1 MGAAGRDFHDFQTFF
16 RAQPGFRVVAFT
28 ATQIPFIDQRSFPR
42 ALAGGDYAED
52 IPIFSEER
60 LEALIE
66 RLKID
71 FVFLSYSDLPH
82 EEVMHKA
89 SRVQAAG
96 AAFALLGPRQT
107 ELRARRPVVAVT
119 AVRTGAGK
127 SPLSQ
132 YLARHL
138 HRRGVRAGVIRHPMP
153 YGDLEKQAVQR
164 FASAEDMSRAH
175 CTIEEREEYEPYVEQ
190 GLVVFAGVDYAR
202 VLAAAEEESDLVLW
216 DGGNNDTPFIRP
228 DLSLVVADALRPGHE
243 LRFYPGETNLR
254 RADVVVID
262 KVSGAKPDD
271 VAMIR
276 ANIQGANPRADIVEA
291 DLDIELDDAGRVR
304 GRRVL
309 VVEDGPTVTHG
320 GMGYGAGTIAAER
333 AGAAEL
339 VDPRPAAVGTLAD
352 TFRRYPHL
360 ERVLP
365 AMGYSEAQLAD
376 LAETIRRSR
385 AELVVDAS
393 PARLDRVLTLEVP
406 LVRVSYRFHQ
416 LSGPLLTDRVDA
428 LLERG
433 GMNR

>member
-16 RAQPGFRVVAFT
+16 RAHPAFSVRAFT

-42 ALAGGDYAED
+42 ELAGPDYTED
-52 IPIFSEER
+52 IPIFPEER
-60 LEALIE
+60 LEELIKRFE
-66 RLKID
+66 ID
-71 FVFLSYSDLPH
+71 FVFLSYSDLAH

-96 AAFALLGPRQT
+96 ASFALLGPRQT
-107 ELRARRPVVAVT
+107 ELRSRLPVVAVT

-132 YLARHL
+132 HLARHL
-138 HRRGVRAGVIRHPMP
+138 ARRGVRAGVIRHPMP
-153 YGDLEKQAVQR
+153 YGDLESQSVQR
-164 FASAEDMSRAH
+164 FASAEDLTREQ

-202 VLAAAEEESDLVLW
+202 ILAAAERESDLVLW

-243 LRFYPGETNLR
+243 LRYYPGETNLR
-254 RADVVVID
+254 RADIVVVN
-262 KVSGAKPDD
+262 KVGSAKPAD
-271 VAMIR
+271 VETVR
-276 ANIQGANPRADIVEA
+276 ADVRRANPRAEIVES
-291 DLDIELDDAGRVR
+291 DLDIELVDAAAVR

-309 VVEDGPTVTHG
+309 VVEDGPTLTHG
-320 GMGYGAGTIAAER
+320 GMSFGAGTIAAQR

-352 TFRRYPHL
+352 TFRSYPHL

-365 AMGYSEAQLAD
+365 AMGYTQAQLAD
-376 LAETIRRSR
+376 LAETIRRSG

-393 PARLDRVLTLEVP
+393 PARLDRVLELDLP

-416 LSGPLLTDRVDA
+416 LTGTPLTERVDA
-428 LLERG
+428 LIESRG
-433 GMNR
+433 